1 MPALPTPLPATD
13 GAARPKRP
21 KRRTG
26 PLRILVVD
34 DTPAN
39 LTLARAVLDAAG
51 HATTG
56 VGDGAAGVAAV
67 RDGTFDL
74 VLMDV
79 RMPVMD
85 GLAAARA
92 IRALPPPAGA
102 VPILAMTADTMP
114 SEIANFLAAGMDGH
128 VDKPI
133 DIAALLARVKE
144 AAAIRRG
151 Q

>member
-1 MPALPTPLPATD
+1 MALAAS
-13 GAARPKRP
+13 AAR
-21 KRRTG
+21 
-26 PLRILVVD
+26 LLQQ
-34 DTPAN
+34 AN
-39 LTLARAVLDAAG
+39 
-51 HATTG
+51 ATTG
-56 VGDGAAGVAAV
+56 AGDGAAGVAAV

-102 VPILAMTADTMP
+102 VPILAMTADAMP
-114 SEIANFLAAGMDGH
+114 SEIRSFLAAGMDGH
-128 VDKPI
+128 VAKPI